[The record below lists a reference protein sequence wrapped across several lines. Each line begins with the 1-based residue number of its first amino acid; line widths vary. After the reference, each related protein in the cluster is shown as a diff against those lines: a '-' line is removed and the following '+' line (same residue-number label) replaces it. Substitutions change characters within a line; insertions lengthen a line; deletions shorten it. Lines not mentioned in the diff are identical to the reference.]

1 MPLPRGFNPRTR
13 VGCDQQY
20 IKNMRNLRCFNPR
33 TRVGCDLRS
42 VTSITLWMMFQSTHP
57 RGVRHVVYHDVDPS
71 TVVSIHAPAWGAT
84 LDYSQRATFF
94 AFQSTHPRGVRLG
107 TMVFIGSFTSF
118 NPRTRVGCD
127 GADNTTL
134 PSSPVSIH
142 APAWG
147 ATPCSCD
154 SRELRRVSIHAP
166 AWGATVMV
174 IDKLAYTFVSIHAPA
189 WGATKRLR
197 AILPTLGVSIHAPA
211 WGATELFGQTIL
223 YQVVSIHAPAWGA
236 TQFDFVLYLT
246 LGVSIHAPAWGAT
259 KV

>member
-1 MPLPRGFNPRTR
+1 
-13 VGCDQQY
+13 
-20 IKNMRNLRCFNPR
+20 MRNLRCFNPR

-189 WGATKRLR
+189 WGATAAIVLRDASVVFQSTHPRGVRL
-197 AILPTLGVSIHAPA
+197 TFVS
-211 WGATELFGQTIL
+211 
-223 YQVVSIHAPAWGA
+223 VVTKARCFNPRTRVGCDESKQLSIRQLNRFNPRTRVGCDALSG
-236 TQFDFVLYLT
+236 FV
-246 LGVSIHAPAWGAT
+246 
-259 KV
+259 